1 MNFEQNKLNKAI
13 QSELMR
19 IKSLSST
26 ELKQVKKLR
35 LKGDYEMWKVTVK
48 NQLLIKGV
56 WSGVVRNL
64 SADQSNWPIEKE
76 EKAQGII
83 LNSLGPT
90 YLLLV
95 SELTSAM
102 EIWEK
107 IAEECKEDARGCHG
121 CQLNKNQLSRH
132 HVP

>member
-1 MNFEQNKLNKAI
+1 MNFEQNKSNKAI
-13 QSELMR
+13 QGELMR

-26 ELKQVKKLR
+26 ELKQVKKVR

-48 NQLLIKGV
+48 NQLLIRGV

-83 LNSLGPT
+83 GPT

-107 IAEECKEDARGCHG
+107 IAEECKEDAAQAVLDAKAFIYRGKF
-121 CQLNKNQLSRH
+121 QSQ
-132 HVP
+132 

>member
-1 MNFEQNKLNKAI
+1 LYGKKKAI
-13 QSELMR
+13 LFPAHKCGGRRQGVKGELMR

-76 EKAQGII
+76 DKAQGII
-83 LNSLGPT
+83 LSSLGPT

-107 IAEECKEDARGCHG
+107 IAEECKEDAA
-121 CQLNKNQLSRH
+121 Q
-132 HVP
+132 